1 MNSAKLAGILGVGL
15 LMAAHVMAA
24 PSEELIAQYN
34 LAAEGDESK
43 VEQVYQQLEQQISQQ
58 GVDPLSLV
66 YLGSTQTLMGRDA
79 FMPWNKMKY
88 TEQGLATISK
98 GLDLLHAQAT
108 PIEQQGYRQ
117 GLPESLLARSIAGS
131 TFTSL
136 PDMFNHFERG
146 YDIFL
151 DLLADNSFTTQHYDA
166 ISWVYIYA
174 IQAALR
180 AEDKPQAKKW
190 VAEMQARNPNHP
202 MTLQA
207 TAILDSAA

>member
-1 MNSAKLAGILGVGL
+1 MKTVTLASLFSIGL
-15 LMAAHVMAA
+15 VVATQVVAA

-34 LAAEGDESK
+34 LAAEGDEDK
-43 VEQVYQQLEQQISQQ
+43 VEVVHQQLETQIATD
-58 GVDPLSLV
+58 GADPLSLV

-98 GLDLLHAQAT
+98 GLDLLSSQAT
-108 PIEQQGYRQ
+108 PLEQQEYRQ
-117 GLPESLLARSIAGS
+117 GLPESLLARSIAGA

-146 YDIFL
+146 YDVFL
-151 DLLADNSFTTQHYDA
+151 DLLADESFKQQHYDA

-180 AEDKPQAKKW
+180 AEDKPQAKQW

-202 MTLQA
+202 MTVQA
-207 TAILDSAA
+207 KAILDSAA

>member
-1 MNSAKLAGILGVGL
+1 MKTRTLATLCSLSL
-15 LMAAHVMAA
+15 LAATYVTAA
-24 PSEELIAQYN
+24 PSEAIIAQYN
-34 LAAEGDESK
+34 QAAEGDEDK
-43 VEQVYQQLEQQISQQ
+43 VEQVYQELDAQIKDQ
-58 GVDPLSLV
+58 GADPLSLV

-98 GLDLLHAQAT
+98 GLDLLNSQ
-108 PIEQQGYRQ
+108 PKGLEDQQIRQ
-117 GLPESLLARSIAGS
+117 GLPEFLLARSIAAA

-136 PDMFNHFERG
+136 PDMFNHFDRG
-146 YDIFL
+146 YEIFL
-151 DLLADNSFTTQHYDA
+151 DLLADNTFTTQHYDA

-180 AEDKPQAKKW
+180 AEDRPQAQKW
-190 VAEMQARNPNHP
+190 LEEMQTQQPNHP

-207 TAILDSAA
+207 TAIVEQAA

>member
-1 MNSAKLAGILGVGL
+1 MNSVKLASFLGMSL
-15 LMAAHVMAA
+15 LIAANVIAA

-34 LAAEGDESK
+34 LAAEGDEDK

-58 GVDPLSLV
+58 GADPLSLV

-98 GLDLLHAQAT
+98 GLDLLNAQAT
-108 PIEQQGYRQ
+108 PIEQQDFRQ
-117 GLPESLLARSIAGS
+117 GLPESILARSIAGS

-151 DLLADNSFTTQHYDA
+151 DLLADNSFNAQHYDA

-190 VAEMQARNPNHP
+190 VAEMQARSPNHP

-207 TAILDSAA
+207 KAIVDSAA